1 MLAYK
6 HAILGPLTMMAPF
19 KGIFGII
26 YRANVIF
33 HILGNRPNNAKARAD
48 ENSAV
53 SLLLFKNSLVE
64 IVTPPSLGLRDFTL
78 Q

>member
-1 MLAYK
+1 
-6 HAILGPLTMMAPF
+6 MMTPS

-33 HILGNRPNNAKARAD
+33 HILGNRPNNAKARTD
-48 ENSAV
+48 ENLV
-53 SLLLFKNSLVE
+53 ISLLLFKNSLVE
-64 IVTPPSLGLRDFTL
+64 IVTLRSLGLRDFTL